1 MTQPAPTSSTPLLYT
16 ADRFSPRRRQTLK
29 VRLGNRWIGGDEPI
43 LVQSMTTTN
52 TKDIDATV
60 FQTLELAKAGCEL
73 VRITTPTQKDSECLE
88 EIMRKVRAAGCDVPV
103 SADIHFQPRAAMEAV
118 KWVEKVRINPGNF
131 VDSKSAVMREYDDGS
146 FSTGVQKVYD
156 AFAPLVRTAKDRG
169 VCLRIGT
176 NHGSLSDRIMWKYGD
191 TIEGMVESALE
202 YLRVCEAE
210 NFDQIVFSMKSSN
223 PRVVV
228 EAYRLLA
235 ARLDKDHK
243 PYPFHVGVTEAG
255 DGEDGRLKSSVG
267 IGALLLDGIG
277 DTIRVSLTED
287 PIHEIPVAKA
297 LVRLCDLARLGPTP
311 ALPEALDFYSFNRR
325 EVPVLHL
332 GNLTL
337 GGREKIAVGTADPAA
352 ESIPKGERRIEW
364 SGTHD
369 SHALRA
375 DMPTV
380 WEPRTVEFA
389 IATKH
394 QLVALSSSRLLSGLS
409 DLPGNLEIQVEDPAH
424 LDRIPAD
431 VLNLPHVYWSCTP
444 PEAGDSIH
452 GGSASPGG
460 NPVARYRHL
469 SAWLSLKGRPDPII
483 LRGKSDGTPEGNM
496 MLAARFGSLLIDG
509 IGDMVH
515 VEGPAGPKACMHLG
529 YDILQAA
536 GVRRTKPEYV
546 ACPSCGRTLF
556 DLQTTTQK
564 IRQRTAH
571 LKNISIAIMGCI
583 VNGPG
588 EMADAD
594 FGYVGGAPS
603 KVNLYVGRDVVK
615 KNIPEEEAP
624 EALVNLI
631 KEHGRWSEPEA

>member
-1 MTQPAPTSSTPLLYT
+1 MEYFSPTMVPDTSASAYAFPYM
-16 ADRFSPRRRQTLK
+16 ADRFAPARRRTLK
-29 VRLGNRWIGGDEPI
+29 VRVGNRYVGGDAPI

-52 TKDIDATV
+52 TKDVDATV
-60 FQTLELAKAGCEL
+60 FQTLELARAGCEL
-73 VRITTPTQKDSECLE
+73 VRITAPTQKDAECLKD
-88 EIMRKVRAAGCDVPV
+88 IVAKVRAAGCDVPI

-118 KWVEKVRINPGNF
+118 KWVEKVRVNPGNF
-131 VDSKSAVMREYDDGS
+131 VDSKSPTPRDYDDTS
-146 FSTGVQKVYD
+146 FASGQQKVYD
-156 AFAPLVRTAKDRG
+156 AFAPLVRIAKDRG

-210 NFDQIVFSMKSSN
+210 SFDQIVFSMKSSN

-228 EAYRLLA
+228 QAYRLLA
-235 ARLDKDHK
+235 ARLDREHK

-267 IGALLLDGIG
+267 IGALLLDGVG

-287 PIHEIPVAKA
+287 PVHEIPVAKA
-297 LVRLCDLARLGPTP
+297 LVKLCDLTGLERIP
-311 ALPEALDFYSFNRR
+311 ALPEALDYYAFHRR
-325 EVPVLHL
+325 EVPVAHL
-332 GNLTL
+332 GSLAV
-337 GGREKIAVGTADPAA
+337 GGREKIAVGTVDPGS
-352 ESIPKGERRIEW
+352 ETLPKGERRIEW
-364 SGTHD
+364 IGTPD
-369 SHALRA
+369 NHAVRA
-375 DMPTV
+375 DLPAV
-380 WEPRTVEFA
+380 WEPRAVEFA
-389 IATKH
+389 IPPRHSMAALPSGA
-394 QLVALSSSRLLSGLS
+394 LVKGLS
-409 DLPGNLEIQVEDPAH
+409 DLPSHLEIQVEDPSD
-424 LDRIPAD
+424 LDLLPAD
-431 VLNLPHVYWSCTP
+431 VFKLPTLFWSCAP
-444 PEAGDSIH
+444 
-452 GGSASPGG
+452 GGS

-469 SAWLSLKGRPDPII
+469 AAWLAAKGRPDPII
-483 LRGKSDGTPEGNM
+483 LRGESDGTPEGNM
-496 MLAARFGSLLIDG
+496 LLAARFGSLLVDG
-509 IGDMVH
+509 IGDLARVDGKL
-515 VEGPAGPKACMHLG
+515 GPRTCMHLG

-564 IRQRTAH
+564 IRARTAH

-603 KVNLYVGRDVVK
+603 KVNLYVGRDCVK

-624 EALVNLI
+624 EALVSLI
-631 KEHGRWSEPEA
+631 KEHGRWSEPGS

>member
-1 MTQPAPTSSTPLLYT
+1 MQTESFQNPATQAAPLQYT
-16 ADRFSPRRRQTLK
+16 ADRFSPVRRKTLK
-29 VRLGNRWIGGDEPI
+29 VRVGNRWIGGDEPI

-52 TKDIDATV
+52 TKDVDATV
-60 FQTLELAKAGCEL
+60 FQTLELARAGCEL

-131 VDSKSAVMREYDDGS
+131 VDSKSATPRDYDDNT
-146 FSTGVQKVYD
+146 FAAGVQKVYD
-156 AFAPLVRTAKDRG
+156 AFVPLVRAAKDRG

-191 TIEGMVESALE
+191 TVEGMVESALE

-228 EAYRLLA
+228 HAYRLLA
-235 ARLDKDHK
+235 ARLDKEHK

-267 IGALLLDGIG
+267 IGALLLDGLG

-287 PIHEIPVAKA
+287 PVHEIPVAKA
-297 LVRLCDLARLGPTP
+297 LVKLCDTAKLDATP
-311 ALPEALDFYSFNRR
+311 GLPESMDFYSFARR
-325 EVPVLHL
+325 EVPLLHL
-332 GNLTL
+332 GGLAL
-337 GGREKIAVGTADPAA
+337 GGREKIAVGTADPAS

-369 SHALRA
+369 SHATRA

-394 QLVALSSSRLLSGLS
+394 QLVSLTSSRLLAGIS

-424 LDRIPAD
+424 LDRLPAD
-431 VLNLPHVYWSCTP
+431 VLGLPHLFWSCAP
-444 PEAGDSIH
+444 PQVGDT
-452 GGSASPGG
+452 AA
-460 NPVARYRHL
+460 NPVGRYRHL
-469 SAWLSLKGRPDPII
+469 AAWLALKGRTDPII
-483 LRGKSDGTPEGNM
+483 LRGKSDGAPEGNM
-496 MLAARFGSLLIDG
+496 LLASRFGSLLVDG
-509 IGDMVH
+509 IGDLLH

-556 DLQTTTQK
+556 DLQATTQK

-631 KEHGRWSEPEA
+631 KEHGRWSEPGA